1 MKFTKHINMESLSDE
16 MRSLQ
21 KYFGTYY
28 TAKVLGDY
36 RSYKLLRA
44 EHSYKTIY
52 NEMRDICE
60 E

>member
-1 MKFTKHINMESLSDE
+1 MESLSDE

-21 KYFGTYY
+21 NYFGTYY